1 MHGATRTGP
10 GSETG
15 AAEKQKQPFSRDRRG
30 VPQTCTT
37 VPRRVSGTYT
47 LVAGR
52 SYL

>member
-1 MHGATRTGP
+1 MHGTTRTGP
-10 GSETG
+10 WSKTG
-15 AAEKQKQPFSRDRRG
+15 AAEKQKQRD

-37 VPRRVSGTYT
+37 ALRRVSGTYT